1 MLLLAASEATSP
13 AEQSAHARNAHTEC
27 SEWLARSCEARARLH
42 ALSFMQSFT
51 RVKSQTERI
60 SDKRHRMSWIE
71 QERATALPGLA
82 CTRRASL
89 RSQATDVKTTNSHCE
104 ESDRS
109 PLR

>member
-1 MLLLAASEATSP
+1 MGMATRIEFYAVIYARKVTKESP
-13 AEQSAHARNAHTEC
+13 G
-27 SEWLARSCEARARLH
+27 
-42 ALSFMQSFT
+42 
-51 RVKSQTERI
+51 
-60 SDKRHRMSWIE
+60 DKRHRMSWIE
-71 QERATALPGLA
+71 QERATALAGLA